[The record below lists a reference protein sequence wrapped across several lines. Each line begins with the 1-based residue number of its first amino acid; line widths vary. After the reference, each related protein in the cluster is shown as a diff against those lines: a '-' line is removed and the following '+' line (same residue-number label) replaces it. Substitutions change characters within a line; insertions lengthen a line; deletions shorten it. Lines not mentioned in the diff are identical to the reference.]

1 MTHAS
6 AIEFARLHTEISATP
21 FRDRVR
27 KAGEFFGKL
36 NELSRHGTVI
46 KTEVQH
52 LITLPEP
59 NWVSFVEGD
68 EVTIRSGDERQV
80 VSLSSKRM
88 KVETQWFFTRAR
100 SVRAVDTLFR
110 EDEPEQLTR
119 ASLSD
124 TDEYSALYRSAAEAH
139 MEWKEARFKTLYV
152 PAVVSKVGDD
162 HTLFL
167 DLSSVDVRFQVEE
180 PFESKT
186 RIAASMNWI
195 EIDESVSDGVRDEF
209 RAACEN
215 IRRVSGSPNL

>member
-1 MTHAS
+1 M
-6 AIEFARLHTEISATP
+6 
-21 FRDRVR
+21 
-27 KAGEFFGKL
+27 
-36 NELSRHGTVI
+36 
-46 KTEVQH
+46 
-52 LITLPEP
+52 
-59 NWVSFVEGD
+59 
-68 EVTIRSGDERQV
+68 
-80 VSLSSKRM
+80 
-88 KVETQWFFTRAR
+88 
-100 SVRAVDTLFR
+100 
-110 EDEPEQLTR
+110 
-119 ASLSD
+119 
-124 TDEYSALYRSAAEAH
+124 
-139 MEWKEARFKTLYV
+139 